1 MNYKLGKART
11 VLAKIKRE
19 GFIDNSEHEL
29 LLNMF
34 DMSVLTLT
42 KFIVISVSSFISQ
55 NLCFHLYFSPQLS

>member
-29 LLNMF
+29 LLN
-34 DMSVLTLT
+34 SLT
-42 KFIVISVSSFISQ
+42 
-55 NLCFHLYFSPQLS
+55 CLSLH

>member
-42 KFIVISVSSFISQ
+42 KFIVISVSSFNISKS
-55 NLCFHLYFSPQLS
+55 LLSLVFFSST